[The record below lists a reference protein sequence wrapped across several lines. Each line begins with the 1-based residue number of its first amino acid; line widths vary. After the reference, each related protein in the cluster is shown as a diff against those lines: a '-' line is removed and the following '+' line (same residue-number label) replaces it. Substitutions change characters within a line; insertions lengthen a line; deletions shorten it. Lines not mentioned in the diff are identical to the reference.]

1 MKLFRHL
8 IIAFVLLFLTQTV
21 FAASNYSV
29 DISFVQARTD
39 SGADWAYQPSGS
51 DNDLVDV
58 RAFLYLNT
66 AGYEPYAKVFAYA
79 KIYGDRGNGYEYI
92 KQTETKRFYLYPKS
106 YNYAN
111 TSYTFGNYSE
121 AYFAPGSAY
130 YFNYPNK
137 GVALYQDADGEVQW
151 GDAFRIDDRY
161 NNYKIVVY
169 AGLEE
174 DNVIQD
180 EEWAYVNVSGGGS
193 GGNYG
198 GGNGGGYYGNADVQI
213 RDNYFSP
220 GTITVYEGDT
230 VEWVN
235 LGNNSHTVTFE
246 NTGGDSGT
254 LNYNGTYR
262 KTFNTEGT
270 YYYHCRFHS
279 EMTGT
284 VRVLP
289 RNGNG
294 GGSGNS
300 SCADITVNTHSV
312 YVNENESVTE
322 RFSVRNNSDRTFYVD
337 EVNVSDNS
345 SYFNATEGYFSPS
358 IAANGSGE
366 LEARIS
372 AGSVDFDQSS
382 SATAGLR
389 GRFSDGRTCS
399 FSEIGDERFNVF
411 ISNNGASGNASDISF
426 DNHSVTLNEND
437 QRIETFT
444 IRNDSGKRFYVEEV
458 QTYTPSSDFSP
469 SVSTY
474 DSQIDGRG
482 SGRIR
487 LRFVSSV
494 LTGDKTV
501 KAYYKVR
508 GRFEGGPA
516 VSFDDIGLQE
526 ITVYLNDNAAN
537 FSSSCSS
544 VYINAGNVS
553 LGTNSTEY
561 ASFDIVN
568 NSNSRFYI
576 SSAGATDN
584 SGYFNVRELDYDNSI
599 APGGRGRIRVRV
611 DSFDRSNVEGTATVR
626 ASGYFSES
634 AGNRQCSGISESF
647 SVRVDN
653 SYGGSGNNY
662 NGSDNF
668 NNNGYAYT
676 NGYVDQASCPDFKLV
691 VPKEIALAKE
701 DKVLVSIENPLGRSA
716 TIIVKGIG
724 ATAAPD
730 TITVPKNSFTA
741 KLIDVQL
748 LSGSAQIVFDT
759 TLSGCSIS
767 EKTSQLKLV
776 SGQRLADRVT
786 IGVETEAKGNETEIT
801 VTLQNKSDSLVSGT
815 IEIGL
820 PKEFSGETTKDLTLA
835 ANETR
840 KIAFTVKQD
849 KGIDKEVS
857 VPVRFT
863 AGNEQVTKTV
873 QLKPAPVE
881 GNAVSTA
888 FAIIAD
894 NALTAG
900 LIIIIIILV
909 IALIIKMRN

>member
-39 SGADWAYQPSGS
+39 SGSSWSYQPSGRN
-51 DNDLVDV
+51 NDFVDA
-58 RAFLYLNT
+58 RAYLYLNNN
-66 AGYEPYAKVFAYA
+66 GYEPYAKVFAYA
-79 KIYGDRGNGYEYI
+79 KIFGDRGNGYEYI

-106 YNYAN
+106 YDYSN
-111 TSYTFGNYSE
+111 TNYTFGDYSE

-130 YFNYPNK
+130 YFTYPNK

-151 GDAFRIDDRY
+151 GDAFSIDDRY
-161 NNYKIVVY
+161 ETYKIVVY

-193 GGNYG
+193 NNNN
-198 GGNGGGYYGNADVQI
+198 NGGGYYGNADVQI
-213 RDNYFSP
+213 RDNYFSSS
-220 GTITVYEGDT
+220 TITVYEGDT

-235 LGNNSHTVTFE
+235 LGNNAHTVTFE
-246 NTGGDSGT
+246 NTSGDSGT
-254 LNYNGTYR
+254 LNYNDTYR

-270 YYYHCRFHS
+270 FDYHCRFHS
-279 EMTGT
+279 GMTGT

-294 GGSGNS
+294 GSGSAY
-300 SCADITVNTHSV
+300 CADISISTHSV
-312 YVNENESVTE
+312 YVDEGEDTTE
-322 RFSVRNNSDRTFYVD
+322 TFSVRNRADRTFYVD

-358 IAANGSGE
+358 IAANGSGDF
-366 LEARIS
+366 EARIS

-382 SATAGLR
+382 SATAELR
-389 GRFSDGRTCS
+389 GHFSDGRTCS
-399 FSEIGDERFNVF
+399 FSEIGEERFNVF
-411 ISNNGASGNASDISF
+411 VSNGGSSGNASDISF
-426 DNHSVTLNEND
+426 DNRSVTLNEND
-437 QRIETFT
+437 QKTETFT
-444 IRNDSGKRFYVEEV
+444 IRNDSGKRFYIEEI
-458 QTYTPSSDFSP
+458 QTYTPSSDFST
-469 SVSTY
+469 SISTY

-482 SGRIR
+482 SGSIRI
-487 LRFVSSV
+487 RFVSSV

-508 GRFEGGPA
+508 GRFDGGQS

-544 VYINAGNVS
+544 VYINAENVS
-553 LGTNSTEY
+553 LAPNSTEY
-561 ASFDIVN
+561 ASFGIVN
-568 NSNSRFYI
+568 NSGSRFYI
-576 SSAGATDN
+576 SSANATDS
-584 SGYFNVRELDYDNSI
+584 SGYFNARELDYDDSI
-599 APGGRGRIRVRV
+599 APGGRGNIRVRI
-611 DSFDRSNVEGTATVR
+611 DALDRDNVQGTATVR
-626 ASGYFSES
+626 ISGYFSES
-634 AGNRQCSGISESF
+634 SGNRQCSGISESF

-662 NGSDNF
+662 NYNDGGYNYD
-668 NNNGYAYT
+668 NGYA
-676 NGYVDQASCPDFKLV
+676 GQASCPDFKLV

-701 DKVLVSIENPLGRSA
+701 DKVLVSIENPLDRSA
-716 TIIVKGIG
+716 TISVKGIS
-724 ATAAPD
+724 AIVAPD

-748 LSGSAQIVFDT
+748 LSGSAQLVFDT

-776 SGQRLADRVT
+776 SGQRLADRVS
-786 IGVETEAKGNETEIT
+786 IGVETEIKGNETEIT

-815 IEIGL
+815 IEIDL
-820 PKEFSGETTKDLTLA
+820 PNEFSGETTKDLTLA

-840 KIAFTVKQD
+840 KIGFTVKQD
-849 KGIDKEVS
+849 KALDSEVS

-863 AGNEQVTKTV
+863 AGSEQVAKTV
-873 QLKPAPVE
+873 QLKPSQAQ

-909 IALIIKMRN
+909 IALIVKMRS